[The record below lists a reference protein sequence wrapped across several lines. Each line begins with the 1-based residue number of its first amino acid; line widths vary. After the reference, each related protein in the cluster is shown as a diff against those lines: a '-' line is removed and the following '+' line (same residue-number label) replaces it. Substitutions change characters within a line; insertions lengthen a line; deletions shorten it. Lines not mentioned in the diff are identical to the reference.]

1 MNLVLFRSDEE
12 RRTLLRDDRRFQH
25 LVSVLR
31 IVPGDRV
38 AVGIVGGAVTSAR
51 VTTVEPERIVLDWD
65 GDDSPA
71 QPLLPLTVVV
81 GHPRPIVLRRLVKDL
96 ATLGVSRILVFRGE
110 LSEKSY
116 LESSIWS
123 DGSLDEALLLG
134 AEQAGTTV
142 FPSVSRL
149 WSLERA
155 IAAVSGD
162 SVVVFSPDGPAR
174 PRDVL
179 AELRGSSEVAVVLG
193 PERGFSEKEENL
205 IARTRC
211 TRVRMGERTIRTE
224 TACLLA
230 VGAVATATGWW

>member
-1 MNLVLFRSDEE
+1 MNLVLFRVDDD
-12 RRTLLRDDRRFQH
+12 RRTLLRDDRRFKH

-31 IVPGDRV
+31 VVPGDRV
-38 AVGIVGGAVTSAR
+38 AVGVVGGSVTSAR
-51 VTTVEPERIVLDWD
+51 ITAVESERIVLEWD
-65 GDDSPA
+65 RDGSPTP
-71 QPLLPLTVVV
+71 PLLPLTVVV

-96 ATLGVSRILVFRGE
+96 TTLGVSRIVVFRGE

-123 DGSLDEALLLG
+123 DGSLDEALIAG

-142 FPSVSRL
+142 FPSIERAWSLDRAVATVSR
-149 WSLERA
+149 A
-155 IAAVSGD
+155 G
-162 SVVVFSPDGPAR
+162 VVVFTPDGPKK

-179 AELRGSSEVAVVLG
+179 AALDRSSGIAVVLG
-193 PERGFSEKEENL
+193 PERGFSDAEEDL
-205 IARTRC
+205 LSRIDC
-211 TRVRMGERTIRTE
+211 TRVRLGDRTIRTE

>member
-1 MNLVLFRSDEE
+1 MNLILFRPDEE
-12 RRTLLRDDRRFQH
+12 RRTLLREDRRFRH

-31 IVPGDRV
+31 VVPGDRI

-51 VTTVEPERIVLDWD
+51 ITTVDRERIVLAWD
-65 GDDSPA
+65 GDDSPVRA
-71 QPLLPLTVVV
+71 LLPLSVVV

-123 DGSLDEALLLG
+123 DGSLDEALLAG
-134 AEQAGTTV
+134 AEQAGSTV

-155 IAAVSGD
+155 LDAVSSD
-162 SVVVFSPDGPAR
+162 SVVVFSSDGPAR

-179 AELRGSSEVAVVLG
+179 AGLAGASGVAVVLG
-193 PERGFSEKEENL
+193 PERGFSEMEENL